1 MSQQRTNNISM
12 DSSFPLN
19 PESVH
24 RTNQGNYLFNPYR
37 NRYQQ
42 ETKPSSQNPSF
53 KPNFALSIMIVGIGS
68 EMI

>member
-42 ETKPSSQNPSF
+42 ETKPSSTKSV
-53 KPNFALSIMIVGIGS
+53 I
-68 EMI
+68 